1 MPKFIIMTILIVTIG
16 FIPVP
21 ASSYEEKPSPE
32 NEMWVVRL
40 KKFSKYQDEKLQ
52 EYHQKAVECMNLS
65 AKKANILLEN
75 KLTELIAT
83 QAKIDKSKLSLEEE
97 EALNAKIKTENGIMI
112 KAILF
117 QKVNLNDLIE
127 NFNQTGLL
135 KNLQAGNNSD
145 LRPAAIL
152 IDDYATYDYKRILHW
167 QFFVQTML
175 DLNEIGNKTRNKE
188 LYKSSG
194 DALKIAYD
202 IGRPVVNEI
211 MKGASAY
218 SLLEKGTKVEIVGSG
233 FKNETALF
241 THREKGEIRYVIRD
255 KQLSIVWE
263 NGTENYIPPVVI
275 VRDLFGT
282 KNFISENLSPSE
294 VIMNE
299 MIEKSLKS
307 KTKNLITILDDYVL
321 PKNAYEGKIKEN
333 NISSIIS
340 RSVCNAEGRLLLS
353 IQPPEGVKGLFNFK
367 GVHELKKEIFH
378 AEIQGFEKDLQNLRS
393 TVLPLFFDNLYNPK
407 INDRPITRKTL
418 PEFDGIYNVTKFTK
432 NGISVPETETKKLK
446 AVFTDGITPSFIIQN
461 GTNETKY
468 QFKIDPTNN
477 LIDITNEMEAE
488 IPSLG
493 LFETKNNQIKINF
506 SSPGKPRPSQL
517 QNLPIPDLTIIEFH
531 RMARPL
537 VGFKVIS
544 PLKDPA
550 LGEVIKIATHF
561 SDPENGVCH
570 MEYRFGGDPT
580 WKVLKPD
587 PDNNSTA
594 KIEID
599 NFSLGD
605 QFFEVRSFSEKGGY
619 SEIGS
624 QRFNPKLPEN
634 WFGNSS
640 IHDGSVLMDF
650 ETKMTLDWQGYKQ
663 IFGWTAGNY
672 TGVFSSKSKLD
683 GFVWDAQ
690 ATLLVTESLKT
701 NASGNNFRLDLKP
714 MPGIKGYPYI
724 FEGVL
729 DKTGK
734 LIAKSIEGG
743 GTNFVNY
750 KNGDRFEMSGMKVN
764 TGPDGKLISMKPK
777 PKQNASSVIVAN
789 SMWVGRE
796 SGGGYVMKM
805 EIIKVEDNKFSG
817 KLHWLRGDKLTMTVS
832 MTGKITDDNKVM
844 FSWDKNDIEFG
855 EGCSPAILTGTIS
868 FDDVT
873 KMMGRWT
880 FTRQKGSGSFYLELR

>member
-1 MPKFIIMTILIVTIG
+1 MPKFMIMTILIVTIG

-32 NEMWVVRL
+32 NAMWVVRL
-40 KKFSKYQDEKLQ
+40 KRFSKYQDEKLQ
-52 EYHQKAVECMNLS
+52 EYHQKAVECMNVS
-65 AKKANILLEN
+65 AKKANMLLEN
-75 KLTELIAT
+75 KLAELIAT
-83 QAKIDKSKLSLEEE
+83 QAKIDKSKLTLKEE
-97 EALNAKIKTENGIMI
+97 EALDAKIKTENDMMAN
-112 KAILF
+112 AILF
-117 QKVNLNDLIE
+117 QKDKFNDLIE
-127 NFNQTGLL
+127 FFNQTGLL
-135 KNLQAGNNSD
+135 KNSQGNKESD
-145 LRPAAIL
+145 LGLLAAIL
-152 IDDYATYDYKRILHW
+152 IDDYAAYDYKRILHW

-175 DLNEIGNKTRNKE
+175 DLNEVGNKTRNKE
-188 LYKSSG
+188 LFKSSG

-202 IGRPVVNEI
+202 IARPVVNEI

-218 SLLEKGTKVEIVGSG
+218 SLLEKGTKVEIVGDG
-233 FKNETALF
+233 LKFKNGIRVIGESYKV
-241 THREKGEIRYVIRD
+241 THREKGEIRYVF
-255 KQLSIVWE
+255 
-263 NGTENYIPPVVI
+263 NGTENVIP
-275 VRDLFGT
+275 
-282 KNFISENLSPSE
+282 KNLS
-294 VIMNE
+294 IAGN
-299 MIEKSLKS
+299 
-307 KTKNLITILDDYVL
+307 D
-321 PKNAYEGKIKEN
+321 
-333 NISSIIS
+333 ISHIAP
-340 RSVCNAEGRLLLS
+340 RSVLNAEGKPLLS
-353 IQPPEGVKGLFNFK
+353 IQPPEGDKGLFNFV
-367 GVHELKKEIFH
+367 GLNEFH
-378 AEIQGFEKDLQNLRS
+378 AEIHGFEKDLQNLRS
-393 TVLPLFFDNLYNPK
+393 TVFPLFFDNLYNPK

-418 PEFDGIYNVTKFTK
+418 PDFDGIYNVTKFTK
-432 NGISVPETETKKLK
+432 NGISVPETETNKLK
-446 AVFTDGITPSFIIQN
+446 AVFPDGITPSFVIQN
-461 GTNETKY
+461 GTKDTKY

-477 LIDITNEMEAE
+477 LIDITNETEAE

-493 LFETKNNQIKINF
+493 LFEIKNNQIKINF

-517 QNLPIPDLTIIEFH
+517 QNLPTPDLTIIEL
-531 RMARPL
+531 RRIPRPL

-640 IHDGSVLMDF
+640 IHNGPVLMDF
-650 ETKMTLDWQGYKQ
+650 ETKMTLHLQGYKENLGR
-663 IFGWTAGNY
+663 IEANY

-683 GFVWDAQ
+683 GFVWDAK
-690 ATLLVTESLKT
+690 ATLFVTKSLET
-701 NASGNNFRLDLKP
+701 FSGNNFRLDLNP
-714 MPGIKGYPYI
+714 IKDGHSFY

-734 LIAKSIEGG
+734 LIAKRIQGE
-743 GTNFVNY
+743 NVNY
-750 KNGDRFEMSGMKVN
+750 ENGARFEMSGMKVN
-764 TGPDGKLISMKPK
+764 TGPDGKLILMKPK

-789 SMWVGRE
+789 SIWVGRE
-796 SGGGYVMKM
+796 SGSGYVMKM
-805 EIIKVEDNKFSG
+805 EIIKVQDNQFSG
-817 KLHWLRGDKLTMTVS
+817 KLHWLNGDKLTMTVS

-855 EGCSPAILTGTIS
+855 KGCLPAIHTGTIS

-880 FTRQKGSGSFYLELR
+880 FTRGKGSGSFYLELR